1 MDLARVLGAHR
12 EQARSTKGR
21 AGRYLLPRQARG
33 SASLDFFPF
42 NIYVSPLYFCCL
54 IK

>member
-33 SASLDFFPF
+33 SASLDIFSIQYICIATLFLLPD
-42 NIYVSPLYFCCL
+42 
-54 IK
+54 